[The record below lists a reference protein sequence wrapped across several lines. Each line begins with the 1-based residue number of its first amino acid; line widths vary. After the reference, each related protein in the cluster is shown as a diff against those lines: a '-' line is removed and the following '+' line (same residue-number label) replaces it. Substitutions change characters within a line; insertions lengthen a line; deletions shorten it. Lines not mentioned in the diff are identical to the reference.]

1 MATRQKEKALARKE
15 NRDTRPHA
23 VLRYARISPRKVRL
37 VIDQIRGKSIDEA
50 EAILMYSPKGAS
62 EPLAKLINSA
72 AANAENNLDIPRD
85 ALYIAEIYA
94 DQGPTLKRY
103 RPRAQG
109 RASSILKRTSHI
121 TVILDQV
128 K

>member
-1 MATRQKEKALARKE
+1 MATRQKEKAQSRRE
-15 NRDTRPHA
+15 NNDKRPRA
-23 VLRYARISPRKVRL
+23 VLRYARVSPRKVRY
-37 VIDQIRGKSIDEA
+37 VIDQIRGKSLQEA
-50 EAILMYSPKGAS
+50 EAILMLSPKGAG
-62 EPLAKLINSA
+62 EVVGKLLQSA
-72 AANAENNLDIPRD
+72 AANAENNMELNRD
-85 ALYIAEIYA
+85 QLFVAEIFA
-94 DQGPTLKRY
+94 DGGPSLKRF